1 MKQETNNISIIWK
14 SEYNINNFTIDREHQ
29 DLFSIAREALNTS
42 KLKNDKDQI
51 DKLKK
56 VITKLFDYVGT
67 HFNNEQKYME
77 NISYP
82 DIEEHKFLHKNMLN
96 MLTNLVSELNT
107 MELEQIQKS
116 LSHLQIQ
123 IQPSSWFFIIA
134 ISNF

>member
-82 DIEEHKFLHKNMLN
+82 DIEEHKFLHKNMWLN
-96 MLTNLVSELNT
+96 
-107 MELEQIQKS
+107 
-116 LSHLQIQ
+116 
-123 IQPSSWFFIIA
+123 
-134 ISNF
+134 